1 MCRDIEDTMQRK
13 NIRLPDPQI
22 EDLEQ
27 MSAQK
32 GVKLPE
38 LVRRAVDEYLE
49 RWKRETRLRDAG
61 Q

>member
-1 MCRDIEDTMQRK
+1 MQRK